1 MSGPSTKPAPAP
13 LFPLATP
20 FEGLEPAPMWRYFN
34 DLTHIPRAT
43 GNEAGVR
50 EYVRAYASARG
61 FACEVNEIGDVLL
74 RVRPDARGPC
84 VALQAHMDMVC
95 VSRDGAPFDFARQ
108 PIPVRRD
115 GDSICAEGTSLGAD
129 NGIGV
134 AYALALAE
142 ETSGPIEVLLTVDE
156 EQGFTGVQG
165 VAPGWLRAERLI
177 NIDSEEEGY
186 LTIASA
192 GGRDFVAHLPAV
204 RAAVPDAADAADAGA
219 RTALEVVVEGL
230 KGGHSGVEIH
240 RGRTNALKVAAQV
253 VAEVR
258 RSGGAIYGLAG
269 GTAPNVI
276 PSSARVVVGLAADAV
291 EPFRARLVALQ
302 GELVTDEDPGLRLT
316 AVPASPVVEP
326 LAPAVVDRLAR
337 LLEGVPTGV
346 IVASRLDPSQPFVS
360 NNLAI
365 VREVREA
372 REAREAP
379 ALASG
384 AYEIVWMSRSPAD
397 DELEKL
403 HGRYRALA
411 REVGVELEAGK
422 LVTGWAPDYDSK
434 LLARFRETYR
444 ARYGKD
450 AKVLEIHAGLECG
463 ALKAKY
469 PGLDAISVGPDITGV
484 HGPDERVSIASTE
497 RTYAL
502 VRAVID
508 AIHAEG

>member
-1 MSGPSTKPAPAP
+1 MT
-13 LFPLATP
+13 
-20 FEGLEPAPMWRYFN
+20 
-34 DLTHIPRAT
+34 IPRET

-50 EYVRAYASARG
+50 EYVRAFASARG
-61 FACEVNEIGDVLL
+61 FACEVNEVGDVLL
-74 RVRPDARGPC
+74 RVRPEAKGPC

-95 VSRDGAPFDFARQ
+95 VSRDGAAFDFARQ

-115 GDSICAEGTSLGAD
+115 GDFICAEGTSLGAD

-142 ETSGPIEVLLTVDE
+142 ETSGPLEVLLTVDE

-192 GGRDFVAHLPAV
+192 GGRDFVARLDAT
-204 RAAVPDAADAADAGA
+204 RAAAVGEGA
-219 RTALEVVVEGL
+219 RVALEIVIEGL

-240 RGRTNALKVAAQV
+240 RGRTNALKVAAKI

-258 RSGGAIYGLAG
+258 RSGGAVYGLAG

-276 PSSARVVVGLAADAV
+276 PSSARVVVGLAAADV

-302 GELVTDEDPGLRLT
+302 GELVTVEDPGLRIT
-316 AVPASPVVEP
+316 AALSAAAATDP
-326 LAPAVVDRLAR
+326 LAPSVVERLVK

-346 IVASRLDPSQPFVS
+346 IVASKLDPSQPFVS

-365 VREVREA
+365 VREVREVREA
-372 REAREAP
+372 REAREAQ
-379 ALASG
+379 ANGAA
-384 AYEIVWMSRSPAD
+384 AYELVWMSRSPSD
-397 DELEKL
+397 EELEKL
-403 HGRYRALA
+403 YGRYRALGT
-411 REVGVELEAGK
+411 ELGVELEAGK

-434 LLARFRETYR
+434 LLARFRDIYR

-484 HGPDERVSIASTE
+484 HGPDERVSIASSE

>member
-1 MSGPSTKPAPAP
+1 MSGPSTKPLSAPR
-13 LFPLATP
+13 FPLATP

-34 DLTHIPRAT
+34 DLTHIPRQT

-50 EYVRAYASARG
+50 AYVLAYAAERG
-61 FACEVNEIGDVLL
+61 FACEVNEVGDVLL
-74 RVRPDARGPC
+74 RVRPDAKGPC

-95 VSRDGAPFDFARQ
+95 VSRDGAPFDFAHQ
-108 PIPVRRD
+108 AIPVRRD
-115 GDSICAEGTSLGAD
+115 GDFIGADGTSLGAD

-192 GGRDFVAHLPAV
+192 GGRDFVARLAV
-204 RAAVPDAADAADAGA
+204 ARVAAQAAP
-219 RTALEVVVEGL
+219 TALEVVIEGL

-240 RGRTNALKVAAQV
+240 RGRTNALKLAAKV
-253 VAEVR
+253 VAEVQR
-258 RSGGAIYGLAG
+258 RGGAVYGLAG

-291 EPFRARLVALQ
+291 EPFRARLAALQ
-302 GELVTDEDPGLRLT
+302 AELVTDEDPGLRLSAHPTTPT
-316 AVPASPVVEP
+316 AEA
-326 LAPAVVDRLAR
+326 LAPALVDRLVR

-365 VREVREA
+365 VREAQE
-372 REAREAP
+372 
-379 ALASG
+379 G
-384 AYEIVWMSRSPAD
+384 AAGGYEIVWMSRSPAD

-403 HGRYRALA
+403 HARYRALA
-411 REVGVELEAGK
+411 TELGVELEAGK

-434 LLARFRETYR
+434 LLARFREIYR

-497 RTYAL
+497 RTYGL

-508 AIHAEG
+508 AIHAER